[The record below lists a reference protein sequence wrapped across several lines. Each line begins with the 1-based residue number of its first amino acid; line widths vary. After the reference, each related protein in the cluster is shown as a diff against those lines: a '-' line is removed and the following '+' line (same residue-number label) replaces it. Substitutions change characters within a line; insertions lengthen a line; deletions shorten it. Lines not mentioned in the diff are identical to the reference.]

1 MEPFVTVPDAIR
13 GYGASSASMATT
25 IATVGN
31 VDQAATVGAAVPV
44 FGLIGQDFL
53 AAFAYA
59 QANHISSV
67 NELASV
73 HAGTALAAFT
83 AADHY
88 QLTDDDSAA
97 HIGSV

>member
-1 MEPFVTVPDAIR
+1 MDRLAATPDAIR
-13 GYGASSASMATT
+13 GYGDASATMATT

-53 AAFAYA
+53 ASFAFA

-67 NELASV
+67 NELAEV
-73 HAGTALAAFT
+73 HAGTALTAYEAAN
-83 AADHY
+83 HY
-88 QLTDDDSAA
+88 QNTDDSSAG

>member
-1 MEPFVTVPDAIR
+1 MPLFTVPDAIR
-13 GYGASSASMATT
+13 GYGAASSAMATT
-25 IATVGN
+25 IATVGD
-31 VDQAATVGAAVPV
+31 VDQAATVAAAVPV
-44 FGLIGQDFL
+44 FGLVGQDFL
-53 AAFAYA
+53 LAFAYA

-67 NELASV
+67 TDLAAV

-97 HIGSV
+97 HLGSV